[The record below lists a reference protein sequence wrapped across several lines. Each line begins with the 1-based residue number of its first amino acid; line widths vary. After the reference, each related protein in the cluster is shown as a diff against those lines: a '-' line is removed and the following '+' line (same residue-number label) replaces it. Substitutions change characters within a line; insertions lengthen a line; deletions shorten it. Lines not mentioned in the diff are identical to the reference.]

1 LTWIMRTAPPGPRQ
15 NQMSHLGSYYG
26 RYGIA
31 AGSLRVLF
39 HRDTTSENDSPGR
52 PRQGRAGAVRASGSV
67 IGD

>member
-1 LTWIMRTAPPGPRQ
+1 MRTAPPGPRQ
-15 NQMSHLGSYYG
+15 SQMSHLGSYYG

-39 HRDTTSENDSPGR
+39 HRDTTSETIR
-52 PRQGRAGAVRASGSV
+52 RAGRVRAGPVRASGSV